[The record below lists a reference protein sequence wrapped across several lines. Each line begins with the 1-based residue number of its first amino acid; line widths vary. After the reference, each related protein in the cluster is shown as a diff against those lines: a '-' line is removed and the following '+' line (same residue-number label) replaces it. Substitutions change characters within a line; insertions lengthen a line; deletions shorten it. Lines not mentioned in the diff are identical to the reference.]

1 MTSNGVSAHYGT
13 LIRDLPTGER
23 PRERLRDH
31 GPSHLSNAEL
41 IAILLRTGVAGENV
55 LNLSVRLLAEYDGL
69 AGLARG
75 DYRELC
81 SVKGLSDAKVCQLL
95 AALELGR
102 RLVSLHPEDRAV
114 ISGPEDVSNLLLA
127 DMGQLEQ
134 EHLKVLLLDSKN
146 RVLGINQVY
155 IGTVNSAVVRPAD
168 VFKPAV
174 RANAVSI
181 IAVHNHPSGDPT
193 PSPEDASITAQLRE
207 AGDTL
212 GVELLDHVVL
222 GGASYVSLKNRGL
235 GF

>member
-1 MTSNGVSAHYGT
+1 M
-13 LIRDLPTGER
+13 
-23 PRERLRDH
+23 
-31 GPSHLSNAEL
+31 
-41 IAILLRTGVAGENV
+41 
-55 LNLSVRLLAEYDGL
+55 RLLAEYDGL
-69 AGLARG
+69 AGLSRG

-114 ISGPEDVSNLLLA
+114 ISGPEDVANLLLA
-127 DMGQLEQ
+127 DMARLEQ
-134 EHLKVLLLDSKN
+134 EHLKVLLVDSKN
-146 RVLGINQVY
+146 RVLGVSQVY
-155 IGTVNSAVVRPAD
+155 IGTVNSAVVRPAE

-193 PSPEDASITAQLRE
+193 PSPEDASITEQLRT
-207 AGDTL
+207 AGDML
-212 GVELLDHVVL
+212 GIELLDHIVL
-222 GGASYVSLKNRGL
+222 AGSSYVSMKNRGL